1 MSGLRLQAISFQMP
15 SAPQT
20 RPIVHPSD
28 KKKYFTNVSKLA
40 WLELGVCQKS
50 APVARSRGGQGT
62 KIAGGMFPIKQR
74 KEVLATIKDVQAR
87 TRPARARPA
96 RPPRWPRCRWWP
108 LPSVSR
114 ASAQLRTFWAEA
126 QLRTF
131 WAEAQLR
138 TFWAEAQLRTFCAE
152 AQLRTFW
159 AEAQLRTFCAEAQLR
174 TFCAEAQL
182 RTFCAEAQLRTFS
195 RQSL

>member
-114 ASAQLRTFWAEA
+114 ASAQLRTFGLKPNYEPFG
-126 QLRTF
+126 LKPNYEPFGLKPNYEPFGLKPNYEPFGLKPNYERKG
-131 WAEAQLR
+131 
-138 TFWAEAQLRTFCAE
+138 
-152 AQLRTFW
+152 
-159 AEAQLRTFCAEAQLR
+159 
-174 TFCAEAQL
+174 
-182 RTFCAEAQLRTFS
+182 
-195 RQSL
+195 